1 MAGIYI
7 HIPFCKQ
14 ACHYCNFHFSTSLR
28 HRDEM
33 VTAICKEIDL
43 QKDFLTNKNLTTIY
57 FGGGTP
63 SLLETS
69 EINQILERLSK
80 NYSWENNIEITLE
93 ANPDDIT
100 TEKISKLRAG
110 GVNRLSIGI
119 QSFID
124 SELLASNRAHN
135 SDESLK
141 AVQICQDAGI
151 DNLSIDIIYGMPSS
165 TQDSWQYN
173 IDKALEL
180 DVDHISSYA
189 LTVEPKTFLDH
200 MVKKGRILLPK
211 EMEVNKQY
219 LQLIHSLTTAGYDHY
234 EISNFAKP
242 SKYAV
247 HNTNYWM
254 SVPYLGLGP
263 SAHSYQPTFRQWN
276 INNNAKYIKSISKGV
291 IPSEREQTKYADQFN
306 EYIMTRLR
314 TMWGVDLNELNNRFS
329 SELNNVQKNIAKY
342 IKSQHVL
349 LEDNH
354 YRLTP
359 KGKLLADGIA
369 SDLFLVEE

>member
-151 DNLSIDIIYGMPSS
+151 DNLSIDIIYGMPGS
-165 TQDSWQYN
+165 TQDSCQYN

-189 LTVEPKTFLDH
+189 LTVEPKTFLDR
-200 MVKKGRILLPK
+200 MVKKGGILLPK
-211 EMEVNKQY
+211 EIEVNKQY

-242 SKYAV
+242 SRYAV

-329 SELNNVQKNIAKY
+329 SELKNVQKNIAKY
-342 IKSQHVL
+342 IKSQDVL

>member
-151 DNLSIDIIYGMPSS
+151 DNLSIDIIYGMPGS

-200 MVKKGRILLPK
+200 MVKKGGILLPK

>member
-141 AVQICQDAGI
+141 AVQKCQDAGI
-151 DNLSIDIIYGMPSS
+151 DNLSIDIIYGMPGS

-200 MVKKGRILLPK
+200 MVKKGGILLPK

-349 LEDNH
+349 LEYNH

-359 KGKLLADGIA
+359 KGKLLADVIA
-369 SDLFLVEE
+369 SDLFLIEE

>member
-151 DNLSIDIIYGMPSS
+151 DNLSIDIIYGMPGS

-200 MVKKGRILLPK
+200 MVKKGGILLPK

-329 SELNNVQKNIAKY
+329 SELKNVHKNIAKY
-342 IKSQHVL
+342 IKSQDVL

>member
-141 AVQICQDAGI
+141 AVQKCQDAGI
-151 DNLSIDIIYGMPSS
+151 DNLSIDIIYGMPGS

-200 MVKKGRILLPK
+200 MVKKGGILLPK

-359 KGKLLADGIA
+359 KGKLLADGID
-369 SDLFLVEE
+369 SDLFLIEE

>member
-141 AVQICQDAGI
+141 AVQKCQDAGI
-151 DNLSIDIIYGMPSS
+151 DNLSIDIIYGMPGS

-276 INNNAKYIKSISKGV
+276 INNNAKYIKSISKGI

-369 SDLFLVEE
+369 SDLFLIEE

>member
-151 DNLSIDIIYGMPSS
+151 DNLSIDIIYGMPGS

-189 LTVEPKTFLDH
+189 LTVEPKTFLDR
-200 MVKKGRILLPK
+200 MVKKGGILLPK

>member
-1 MAGIYI
+1 
-7 HIPFCKQ
+7 
-14 ACHYCNFHFSTSLR
+14 
-28 HRDEM
+28 M

-124 SELLASNRAHN
+124 GELLASNRAHN

-151 DNLSIDIIYGMPSS
+151 DNLSIDIIYGMPGS

-200 MVKKGRILLPK
+200 MVKKGGILLPK

>member
-151 DNLSIDIIYGMPSS
+151 DNLSIDIIYGMPNS

-189 LTVEPKTFLDH
+189 LTVEPKTFLDR
-200 MVKKGRILLPK
+200 MVKKGGILLPK
-211 EMEVNKQY
+211 EIEVNKQY

-242 SKYAV
+242 SRYAV

-329 SELNNVQKNIAKY
+329 SELKNVQKNIAKY
-342 IKSQHVL
+342 IKSQDVL

>member
-14 ACHYCNFHFSTSLR
+14 ACHYCNFHFSISLR

-151 DNLSIDIIYGMPSS
+151 DNLSIDIIYGMPGS

-189 LTVEPKTFLDH
+189 LTVEPKTFLDR
-200 MVKKGRILLPK
+200 MVKKGGILLPK

>member
-151 DNLSIDIIYGMPSS
+151 DNLSIDIIYGMPGS

-189 LTVEPKTFLDH
+189 LTVEPKTFLDR
-200 MVKKGRILLPK
+200 MVKKGGILLPK
-211 EMEVNKQY
+211 EIEVNKQY

-369 SDLFLVEE
+369 SDLFLIEE

>member
-124 SELLASNRAHN
+124 SELVASNRAHN

-151 DNLSIDIIYGMPSS
+151 DNLSIDIIYGMPGS

-200 MVKKGRILLPK
+200 MVKKGGILLPK

-329 SELNNVQKNIAKY
+329 SELNNVHKNIAKY

>member
-141 AVQICQDAGI
+141 AVQKCQDAGI
-151 DNLSIDIIYGMPSS
+151 DNLSIDIIYGMPGS

-200 MVKKGRILLPK
+200 MVKKGGILLPK

-276 INNNAKYIKSISKGV
+276 INNNAKYIKSISKGI

>member
-1 MAGIYI
+1 MAGIYV

-33 VTAICKEIDL
+33 VASICKEIDL
-43 QKDFLTNKNLTTIY
+43 QQDFLTDKKLTTIY

-80 NYSWENNIEITLE
+80 NYTWEDNIEITLE

-100 TEKISKLRAG
+100 SDKISKLKAG

-124 SELLASNRAHN
+124 TELLASNRAHN
-135 SDESLK
+135 SNESLR

-151 DNLSIDIIYGMPSS
+151 DNLSIDIIYGMPGSNQE
-165 TQDSWQYN
+165 TWQYN

-189 LTVEPKTFLDH
+189 LTVEPKTALEH
-200 MVKKGRILLPK
+200 MVKKGKIHLP
-211 EMEVNKQY
+211 EEIVVSRQY

-242 SKYAV
+242 KKYAV
-247 HNTNYWM
+247 HNTNYWR

-276 INNNAKYIKSISKGV
+276 INNNAKYIESISRGIV
-291 IPSEREQTKYADQFN
+291 PLEREQTKYADQFN

-314 TMWGVDLNELNNRFS
+314 TMWGIDLVELENTFS
-329 SELNNVQKNIAKY
+329 SQLSNVHRDIAEY
-342 IKSQHVL
+342 VESRHVIL
-349 LEDNH
+349 KDNH

-359 KGKLLADGIA
+359 EGRLLADRIA

>member
-141 AVQICQDAGI
+141 AVQKCQDAGI
-151 DNLSIDIIYGMPSS
+151 DNLSIDIIYGMPGS

-291 IPSEREQTKYADQFN
+291 IPSEIEQTKYEDQFN

-369 SDLFLVEE
+369 SDLFLIEE

>member
-141 AVQICQDAGI
+141 AVQKCQDAGI
-151 DNLSIDIIYGMPSS
+151 DNLSIDIIYGMPGS

-200 MVKKGRILLPK
+200 MVKKGGILLPK

-369 SDLFLVEE
+369 SDLFLIEE

>member
-141 AVQICQDAGI
+141 AVQKCQDAGI
-151 DNLSIDIIYGMPSS
+151 DNLSIDIIYGMPGS

-200 MVKKGRILLPK
+200 MVKKWGILLPK

-369 SDLFLVEE
+369 SDLFLIEE

>member
-151 DNLSIDIIYGMPSS
+151 DNLSIDIIYGMPGS

-189 LTVEPKTFLDH
+189 LTVEPKTFLDR
-200 MVKKGRILLPK
+200 MVKKGGILLPK

-329 SELNNVQKNIAKY
+329 SELKNVHKNIAKY
-342 IKSQHVL
+342 IKSQDVL

>member
-151 DNLSIDIIYGMPSS
+151 DNLSIDIIYGMPGS

-200 MVKKGRILLPK
+200 MVKKGGILLPK

-369 SDLFLVEE
+369 SDLFLIEE

>member
-151 DNLSIDIIYGMPSS
+151 DNLSIDIIYGMPGS

>member
-1 MAGIYI
+1 MAGIYV

-33 VTAICKEIDL
+33 VAAICKEIDL
-43 QKDFLTNKNLTTIY
+43 QQDFLTDKKLTTIY

-80 NYSWENNIEITLE
+80 NYTWEDNIEITLE

-100 TEKISKLRAG
+100 SDKISKLKAG

-124 SELLASNRAHN
+124 TELLASNRAHN
-135 SDESLK
+135 SNESLQ

-151 DNLSIDIIYGMPSS
+151 DNLSVDIIYGMPGS
-165 TQDSWQYN
+165 TQETWQYN

-189 LTVEPKTFLDH
+189 LTVEPKTVLEH
-200 MVKKGRILLPK
+200 MVKKGTILLP
-211 EMEVNKQY
+211 EEIVVSRQY

-242 SKYAV
+242 QKYAV
-247 HNTNYWM
+247 HNTNYWR

-276 INNNAKYIKSISKGV
+276 INNNAKYIESISQGIV
-291 IPSEREQTKYADQFN
+291 PLEREQTKYADQFN

-314 TMWGVDLNELNNRFS
+314 TMWGIDLVELENTFS
-329 SELNNVQKNIAKY
+329 SQLSNVHRDIAEY
-342 IKSQHVL
+342 VESQHVIL
-349 LEDNH
+349 IDNH

-359 KGKLLADGIA
+359 EGRLLADRIA

>member
-7 HIPFCKQ
+7 HITFCKQ

-141 AVQICQDAGI
+141 AVQKCQDAGI
-151 DNLSIDIIYGMPSS
+151 DNLSIDIIYGMPGS

-200 MVKKGRILLPK
+200 MVKKGGILLPK

-369 SDLFLVEE
+369 SDLFLIEE

>member
-141 AVQICQDAGI
+141 AVQKCQDAGI

-200 MVKKGRILLPK
+200 MVKKGGILLPK

-369 SDLFLVEE
+369 SDLFLIEE

>member
-151 DNLSIDIIYGMPSS
+151 DNLRIDIIYGMPS
-165 TQDSWQYN
+165 
-173 IDKALEL
+173 
-180 DVDHISSYA
+180 
-189 LTVEPKTFLDH
+189 
-200 MVKKGRILLPK
+200 
-211 EMEVNKQY
+211 
-219 LQLIHSLTTAGYDHY
+219 
-234 EISNFAKP
+234 
-242 SKYAV
+242 
-247 HNTNYWM
+247 
-254 SVPYLGLGP
+254 
-263 SAHSYQPTFRQWN
+263 
-276 INNNAKYIKSISKGV
+276 
-291 IPSEREQTKYADQFN
+291 
-306 EYIMTRLR
+306 
-314 TMWGVDLNELNNRFS
+314 
-329 SELNNVQKNIAKY
+329 
-342 IKSQHVL
+342 
-349 LEDNH
+349 
-354 YRLTP
+354 
-359 KGKLLADGIA
+359 
-369 SDLFLVEE
+369 

>member
-1 MAGIYI
+1 
-7 HIPFCKQ
+7 
-14 ACHYCNFHFSTSLR
+14 
-28 HRDEM
+28 
-33 VTAICKEIDL
+33 
-43 QKDFLTNKNLTTIY
+43 
-57 FGGGTP
+57 
-63 SLLETS
+63 
-69 EINQILERLSK
+69 LERLSK

-141 AVQICQDAGI
+141 AVQKCQDAGI
-151 DNLSIDIIYGMPSS
+151 DNLSIDIIYGMPGS

-200 MVKKGRILLPK
+200 MVKNGGILLPK

-369 SDLFLVEE
+369 SDLFLIEE

>member
-141 AVQICQDAGI
+141 AVQKCQDAGI
-151 DNLSIDIIYGMPSS
+151 DNLSIDIIYGMPGS

-189 LTVEPKTFLDH
+189 LTVEPKTFLDR
-200 MVKKGRILLPK
+200 MVKKGGILLPK

-369 SDLFLVEE
+369 SDLFLIEE

>member
-141 AVQICQDAGI
+141 AVQKCQDAGI

-369 SDLFLVEE
+369 SDLFLIEE

>member
-369 SDLFLVEE
+369 SDLFLIEE

>member
-141 AVQICQDAGI
+141 AVQKCQDAGI
-151 DNLSIDIIYGMPSS
+151 DNLSIDIIYGMPGS

-200 MVKKGRILLPK
+200 MVKKGGILLPK

-276 INNNAKYIKSISKGV
+276 INNNAKYIKSISKGI

-369 SDLFLVEE
+369 SDLFLIEE